1 MLSMGFPEVKLQR
14 FADEARALNLT
25 RMQSLN
31 APKRFTLAVALIRI
45 RTAQALDDLAE
56 MFLRRLQKLHQ
67 QAHDAL
73 EEYRLQ
79 HQEQTDALIAFL
91 GQIVMDWQAS
101 NTPVQRLQ
109 AIDALLGEDVDTIRA
124 PCETHLGY
132 AGNNDLPFLL
142 PLFAPHRKLFLDVL
156 EFLHPTSTHVDT
168 ALEQAIA
175 FVLRHRDAGAR
186 LPASGR
192 RVGQRA
198 VGVSWVP
205 PLVESGHWSPSARC
219 ARGDGGAAIPGAL
232 CPLVCD
238 DRAQIR

>member
-25 RMQSLN
+25 RMHLLN

-45 RTAQALDDLAE
+45 RTAQALDDLTE

-79 HQEQTDALIAFL
+79 HQDQTDALIAFL

-109 AIDALLGEDVDTIRA
+109 AIDALIGEDVDTIRA

-142 PLFAPHRKLFLDVL
+142 PL
-156 EFLHPTSTHVDT
+156 LHPIASCSWMSWSSSTPRRPMWIRPWNRRSP
-168 ALEQAIA
+168 LCCAIA
-175 FVLRHRDAGAR
+175 GRGHHGCQY
-186 LPASGR
+186 SER
-192 RVGQRA
+192 RVGQRHSWSSRGSRR
-198 VGVSWVP
+198 VGGKRS
-205 PLVESGHWSPSARC
+205 LVAI
-219 ARGDGGAAIPGAL
+219 GAMGL
-232 CPLVCD
+232 W
-238 DRAQIR
+238 